1 MPLYDGECLT
11 CGVVEILKGM
21 NDPWPEKC
29 PQCKGNGFTRIFCTA
44 VSFHKPSDANWEQ
57 ENNGLGH
64 YCPQLGPRFL
74 DAYTKKQPNP
84 AAYAKSNADAYDK
97 FLRRGYDKSNISK
110 Y

>member
-1 MPLYDGECLT
+1 MPAYDGECLT
-11 CGVVEILKGM
+11 CGIVEIFKRM
-21 NDPWPEKC
+21 SDPFPEHC
-29 PQCKGNGFTRIFCTA
+29 PQCKGRSFTRVFNTS
-44 VSFHKPSDANWEQ
+44 VKFHGSSDENWHL

-64 YCPQLGPRFL
+64 FCPQLGPRFL

-84 AAYAKSNADAYDK
+84 MAYAKSNADAYDK